1 MAAPSDL
8 GAPAGARAPGLPWR
22 RMTSFAG
29 LPLISIVGQL
39 TLIPVIASVG
49 GATGWAAVGLGQAL
63 GAGAATVLQY
73 GWGFTGPRLL
83 VPLGDH
89 DRGRLLWLSMLSRL
103 LVAGLVLPVTAAAAA
118 VLAPDGHRWLA
129 ALTALGAATFGLSA
143 FWYFVGVGRAGL
155 AARYETVPRLVVLL
169 GAALVVLLTQDVL
182 WYAVIFLVGQTLIIV
197 WLTARLA
204 VVSLSRDTWAAALRA
219 LRTQRAAAAT
229 DVVVALTQSMP
240 TSIVAW
246 AAPGALATFSAGD
259 RIVKLAQSGI
269 QPLFNAFQG
278 WVSEAPG
285 GHMAPRMRLAVAATS
300 TGGLLGGVAFAIGL
314 PPVDRVL
321 FAGEVPVGYD
331 VAVWFGV
338 VLALYALTSSFN
350 FNVLAPVGRTGHI
363 LRSATTGAV
372 VAILGV
378 AALAHEFGAV
388 GGAAG
393 VALAQL
399 SILAVQVLAWRQL
412 VRERR
417 AGERRVG
424 PAGDHPLAGGAR

>member
-1 MAAPSDL
+1 MAAPSD
-8 GAPAGARAPGLPWR
+8 AGARADAESPAHAAVLPWR
-22 RMTSFAG
+22 RVLSFAG

-83 VPLGDH
+83 VPLADGD
-89 DRGRLLWLSMLSRL
+89 RARLLWISTLSRL
-103 LVAGLVLPVTAAAAA
+103 LVAAVIFPVTAVAAAL
-118 VLAPDGHRWLA
+118 LAPEGHALLA

-155 AARYETVPRLVVLL
+155 AARYETVPRLLVLL
-169 GAALVVLLTQDVL
+169 AAALVVLATQQVV
-182 WYAVIFLVGQTLIIV
+182 WYAVIFLTGQVITIV

-204 VVSLSRDTWAAALRA
+204 DVSLSRGTWAAALWA
-219 LRTQRAAAAT
+219 LRSQRAAAAT
-229 DVVVALTQSMP
+229 DVVVALTQSVP
-240 TSIVAW
+240 TSLVAW

-285 GHMAPRMRLAVAATS
+285 RDMAPRMRLAVAATS
-300 TGGLLGGVAFAIGL
+300 TCGVLAGLAFAVGM
-314 PPVDRVL
+314 PSVDRVL
-321 FAGEVPVGYD
+321 FAGEVPVGHD
-331 VAVWFGV
+331 VAVWFG
-338 VLALYALTSSFN
+338 LALALFAVTSSFN
-350 FNVLAPVGRTGHI
+350 FNVLAPAGRTGHI
-363 LRSATTGAV
+363 LRSTTAGAV
-372 VAILGV
+372 VAIAGV

-388 GGAAG
+388 GGAVA
-393 VALAQL
+393 VALAQVA
-399 SILAVQVLAWRQL
+399 ILAVQMVAWRQL

-417 AGERRVG
+417 AAGQRARVG
-424 PAGDHPLAGGAR
+424 VAR